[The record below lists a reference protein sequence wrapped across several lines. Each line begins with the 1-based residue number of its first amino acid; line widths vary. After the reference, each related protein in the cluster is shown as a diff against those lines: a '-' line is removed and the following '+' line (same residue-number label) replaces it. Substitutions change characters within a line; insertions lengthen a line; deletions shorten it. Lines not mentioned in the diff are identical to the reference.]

1 MNLRCPVSG
10 VSVRPSQRLSPL
22 LFLLSGLLS
31 GLYQPCFLAL
41 VFLTAFCCSF
51 LSHSSSLLLS
61 TVPQAYPI
69 HDVPEMCAPFL
80 SPLVSSQLVKVM
92 TPCSLTLP
100 SPHLVL

>member
-10 VSVRPSQRLSPL
+10 VSIRPSQRLSPL
-22 LFLLSGLLS
+22 LFLLPALLS
-31 GLYQPCFLAL
+31 GLYQLCFLAL
-41 VFLTAFCCSF
+41 VFQQ
-51 LSHSSSLLLS
+51 LSAALSCLIPHPKPLS

-69 HDVPEMCAPFL
+69 YDVPKMCAPFL